1 MGVGAV
7 PSVSVKS
14 GTFEV
19 VHSPFEVVH
28 SPFEVVHSLPPLKKK
43 TVEGRSKLSEGDGEG
58 EVEEVL
64 NLWWA

>member
-1 MGVGAV
+1 MKFRPPIPLLIFRGAV

-14 GTFEV
+14 GT
-19 VHSPFEVVH
+19 
-28 SPFEVVHSLPPLKKK
+28 FEVVHSLPPLKKK

>member
-14 GTFEV
+14 GT
-19 VHSPFEVVH
+19 
-28 SPFEVVHSLPPLKKK
+28 FEVVHSLPPLKKK

-64 NLWWA
+64 NLWWV